1 MVHIMATAWW
11 PPNPTKGAELAK
23 KAYEAAKKFPP
34 DETILKNLAMGY
46 MRDKGGIKVVI
57 MNEVMEG
64 KLQEALERTNEAI
77 DLYIDIEGYSVRFDL
92 MATPLEAW
100 QSINMPMPE

>member
-1 MVHIMATAWW
+1 MGIIMTTTWF
-11 PPNPTKGAELAK
+11 PYSQRKEVAK
-23 KAYEAAKKFPP
+23 AAIEVAKKFPP

-64 KLQEALERTNEAI
+64 KLQEALDLTNEVI
-77 DLYIDIEGYSVRFDL
+77 DLYIDIEGFSTRIDL

-100 QSINMPMPE
+100 ESINMKMPE